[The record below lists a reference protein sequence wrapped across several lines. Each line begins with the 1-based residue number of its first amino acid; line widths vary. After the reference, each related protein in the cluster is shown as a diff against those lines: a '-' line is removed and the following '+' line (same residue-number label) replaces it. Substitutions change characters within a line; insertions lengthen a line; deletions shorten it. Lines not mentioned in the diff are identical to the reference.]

1 MILSFEEYCNNE
13 WTTDF
18 DIVNESMSI
27 SNDVAEETQKIL
39 DLINSL
45 LKGTKNIKEK
55 DDGSFKFIKNP
66 VVKVFG
72 CDCELD
78 FTFVDYLKRGTI
90 AHCQVNFEE
99 VNGIVYTDFCLR
111 GHIQVKGGKVSERCA
126 AVIGHE
132 LMHAYMF
139 QKIYNNV
146 PYLSAEKIHESQQKW
161 RDIYDAALSYVD
173 KAASG
178 SENYSESILDLMY
191 NIYNSDVSEVSA
203 FTQEAYEQ
211 CRECKTI
218 SAVKDKIQ
226 KTTIYKMKESFK
238 IILDDMDYLMKHHR
252 NQYEKFYNKR
262 KQMVDE
268 CSKLP
273 SAHQLQKL
281 FTKRYNKV
289 LSNIGKIISY
299 IKYELEDKDTVKTVI
314 KKY

>member
-1 MILSFEEYCNNE
+1 M
-13 WTTDF
+13 
-18 DIVNESMSI
+18 
-27 SNDVAEETQKIL
+27 
-39 DLINSL
+39 
-45 LKGTKNIKEK
+45 
-55 DDGSFKFIKNP
+55 
-66 VVKVFG
+66 
-72 CDCELD
+72 
-78 FTFVDYLKRGTI
+78 
-90 AHCQVNFEE
+90 
-99 VNGIVYTDFCLR
+99 R

-161 RDIYDAALSYVD
+161 LDIYDAALSYVD

-226 KTTIYKMKESFK
+226 ETTIYKMKESFK

-252 NQYEKFYNKR
+252 SQYEKFYNKR

>member
-99 VNGIVYTDFCLR
+99 VNGIVYTDFCLL
-111 GHIQVKGGKVSERCA
+111 GHIQVKGG
-126 AVIGHE
+126 
-132 LMHAYMF
+132 
-139 QKIYNNV
+139 
-146 PYLSAEKIHESQQKW
+146 
-161 RDIYDAALSYVD
+161 
-173 KAASG
+173 
-178 SENYSESILDLMY
+178 
-191 NIYNSDVSEVSA
+191 
-203 FTQEAYEQ
+203 
-211 CRECKTI
+211 
-218 SAVKDKIQ
+218 
-226 KTTIYKMKESFK
+226 ESF
-238 IILDDMDYLMKHHR
+238 
-252 NQYEKFYNKR
+252 
-262 KQMVDE
+262 
-268 CSKLP
+268 
-273 SAHQLQKL
+273 
-281 FTKRYNKV
+281 
-289 LSNIGKIISY
+289 
-299 IKYELEDKDTVKTVI
+299 
-314 KKY
+314 